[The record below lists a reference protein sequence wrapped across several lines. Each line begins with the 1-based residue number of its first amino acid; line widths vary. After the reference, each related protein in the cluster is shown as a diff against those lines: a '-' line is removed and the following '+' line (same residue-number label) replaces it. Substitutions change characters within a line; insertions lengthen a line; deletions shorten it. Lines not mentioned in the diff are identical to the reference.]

1 MKQISA
7 RQFRTTFG
15 SLTESVSVVRR
26 EPSGEYVVLGAWTP
40 ASAGETPRERA
51 TRLVSAGF
59 GASRPAPK
67 PKR

>member
-15 SLTESVSVVRR
+15 SLTEPVIVRQR
-26 EPSGEYVVLGAWTP
+26 RPDGDLAVLGTWTP
-40 ASAGETPRERA
+40 ANEEPWKGGDALA
-51 TRLVSAGF
+51 AGF